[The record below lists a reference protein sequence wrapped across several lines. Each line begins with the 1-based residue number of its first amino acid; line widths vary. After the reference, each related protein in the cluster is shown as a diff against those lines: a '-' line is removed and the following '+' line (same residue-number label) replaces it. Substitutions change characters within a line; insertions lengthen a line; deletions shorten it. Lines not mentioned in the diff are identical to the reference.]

1 MRMGNGSQLRHREKR
16 ASGDPEANLVGSPQD
31 DKLRLDAVLQS
42 AGNSE
47 SRRNVETK
55 GECFA
60 KAYIS
65 TAETSP
71 LEDARVSFAHEDHRW
86 PQSPCGTPQ
95 EGTPSPHAR
104 IVTTLRLRS

>member
-1 MRMGNGSQLRHREKR
+1 MRMGKGSQLRHREKR

-55 GECFA
+55 GGMLCQSVHFNRG
-60 KAYIS
+60 
-65 TAETSP
+65 
-71 LEDARVSFAHEDHRW
+71 DAA
-86 PQSPCGTPQ
+86 
-95 EGTPSPHAR
+95 AR
-104 IVTTLRLRS
+104 RRTGFVRA